1 MSATPTGFL
10 TRRGAQD
17 LLTWERAFEQPI
29 DDVWAAVT
37 DSDRLSRWIGTWTGD
52 PTEGFVLFSMNA
64 EGDKGSEPAR
74 YELPGCQ
81 APRLLRVTSVS
92 EWGSWVLALELAETD
107 GTTTLT
113 FTHLVDDV
121 ASIDNIGPGWE
132 YYLDRL
138 VVAESGGDA
147 ATVLWDD
154 YYPAQ
159 REHYLGLAETLAP
172 GIRERLDPAA
182 GDPS

>member
-1 MSATPTGFL
+1 MSTTPTGFL
-10 TRRGAQD
+10 TRRDDRD
-17 LLTWERAFEQPI
+17 LLTWERTFDRPI
-29 DDVWAAVT
+29 EDVWSAVT

-52 PTEGFVLFSMNA
+52 PREGFVLFSMNA
-64 EGDKGSEPAR
+64 EGEDGATPER
-74 YELPGCQ
+74 YELNGCE

-92 EWGSWVLALELAETD
+92 EWGSWILALELAETG

-121 ASIDNIGPGWE
+121 AAIANIGPGWE

-138 VVAESGGDA
+138 TVAEAGGDA
-147 ATVLWDD
+147 ATVEWDD

-159 REHYLGLAETLAP
+159 REHYLEIAETLEP
-172 GIRERLDPAA
+172 GVRQRVDPA
-182 GDPS
+182 P